1 MALSNYGELKT
12 GIANFLNRDDLTSII
27 PTFIALA
34 EAQIARDLRHWR
46 QEVRVS
52 TTVDE
57 RFENLPTD
65 WLEGV
70 HLSLADG
77 STVEYGSVA
86 EISRQKLLSNNTAG
100 QPRLYT
106 LNSGQIEF
114 FPAPDESYT
123 LTMIYYARIPTMSGD
138 TDANWLM
145 TSYPDIY
152 LYGSLLQSAPYL
164 GEDERMVVWAQL
176 YSAAVKNLGDDSKRA
191 RSSGGPL
198 IMRNA

>member
-27 PTFIALA
+27 PTFIALI

-164 GEDERMVVWAQL
+164 GEDERMVWAQL

>member
-12 GIANFLNRDDLTSII
+12 GIANFLNRDGLTSII
-27 PTFIALA
+27 PTFIALT

-145 TSYPDIY
+145 TSYPDVY

>member
-27 PTFIALA
+27 PTFIALT

-145 TSYPDIY
+145 TSYPDVY

>member
-27 PTFIALA
+27 PTFIALI

-145 TSYPDIY
+145 TSYPDVY

>member
-27 PTFIALA
+27 PTFIALT

-145 TSYPDIY
+145 TSYPDVY

-176 YSAAVKNLGDDSKRA
+176 YRAAVKNLGDDSKRA

>member
-145 TSYPDIY
+145 TSYPDVY